1 MTIHTFEATFSE
13 PERYVCGRCYSN
25 TLDEFG
31 ECILCGWF
39 SPDGREFVIR
49 DDDDYRSDQDCM
61 EEDRWV

>member
-25 TLDEFG
+25 MLDEFG
-31 ECILCGWF
+31 ECLLCGWI
-39 SPDGREFVIR
+39 SPYGREFVII
-49 DDDDYRSDQDCM
+49 DDDYYRSNQDFI